1 VHRESAQKTP
11 QKPVPFT
18 LTPGVVVASDRISED
33 EMVEVEGLGDQ
44 RIELVTEERV
54 LPHSKR
60 YSSGSWVMK

>member
-11 QKPVPFT
+11 RKPVPFT